1 MSSKHYSLHW
11 KNCTKY
17 VLINFGTYET
27 CELRSER
34 VYNFYM
40 KYTVYKITI
49 KTWLQREFF
58 SPCATNYW
66 RYYATHT
73 LSVFSL
79 PHIRCYNPSRHNRLY
94 SGDKV
99 RISAGSSATLRY
111 SAVFQSL
118 NENAGAVH
126 PLGRNRVLPNPVHF
140 AIHSTVWHFC
150 VSVTDRKVNS
160 IDQKK
165 VTSGCTSTNNKSNIF
180 IYACSYAELPL
191 ERESETYRTAW
202 QLETLEMK
210 ASPWTISDLLEL
222 PNLWIRFNTSILYL
236 EL

>member
-1 MSSKHYSLHW
+1 MSSKHFSFYW

-17 VLINFGTYET
+17 VLIHFGTYET
-27 CELRSER
+27 CELRSEH

-40 KYTVYKITI
+40 KYTVYEITI
-49 KTWLQREFF
+49 KTWLQCEFF

-79 PHIRCYNPSRHNRLY
+79 PPIRCYNPSRHNRLY
-94 SGDKV
+94 SGDMV

-126 PLGRNRVLPNPVHF
+126 PLGRDRVLPNPVHF
-140 AIHSTVWHFC
+140 AIHSTVWHFY
-150 VSVTDRKVNS
+150 VSVTYRKVKS
-160 IDQKK
+160 IDHKK
-165 VTSGCTSTNNKSNIF
+165 VPSGCRSTVHITKVTNLFMPVLMQSYFWKEEVRHTERRGSSTRWKCRHRRGISQTFSN
-180 IYACSYAELPL
+180 C
-191 ERESETYRTAW
+191 RTFA
-202 QLETLEMK
+202 
-210 ASPWTISDLLEL
+210 
-222 PNLWIRFNTSILYL
+222 FGSIHL
-236 EL
+236 